1 MLVSFA
7 NICYT
12 ISENRKR
19 DKMKNLWLT
28 KVQTLSF
35 SEWDK
40 CLCFF
45 LDNDEV
51 YDFNEILL
59 CYVAQ
64 NDSKKEKIKTYHDIS
79 CNCYDCRDKISLKAK
94 D

>member
-1 MLVSFA
+1 
-7 NICYT
+7 
-12 ISENRKR
+12 
-19 DKMKNLWLT
+19 MKNLWLT

-51 YDFNEILL
+51 CDFNEILL

-64 NDSKKEKIKTYHDIS
+64 RK
-79 CNCYDCRDKISLKAK
+79 R
-94 D
+94 